1 MLIERIGLIGF
12 GAIGEE
18 IYKKILKGVVAGYKI
33 VGIFSDD
40 ISTKKIPKN
49 IKCYSFDTLMKKKPN
64 IIIEAAGVQAC
75 IDYAEKIL
83 KNNIDFMCLSVCAF
97 ADKKFFKRIVSLSRK
112 VKSKTYIPTGAIAGL
127 DAISAVSFSKEIK
140 SVELIQRKPPKAL
153 LTIAEAKNIKKEK
166 VLSNNSARKICK
178 EFPKN
183 SNIAATLSICGVGF
197 DKTKVIIIADPKIKK
212 NIAEIFAIG
221 KFGKLKIILEN
232 NPSINPKTSRLTAM
246 SIILSL
252 KKRNNYFLSA
262 F

>member
-1 MLIERIGLIGF
+1 M
-12 GAIGEE
+12 
-18 IYKKILKGVVAGYKI
+18 
-33 VGIFSDD
+33 
-40 ISTKKIPKN
+40 
-49 IKCYSFDTLMKKKPN
+49 
-64 IIIEAAGVQAC
+64 
-75 IDYAEKIL
+75 
-83 KNNIDFMCLSVCAF
+83 
-97 ADKKFFKRIVSLSRK
+97 
-112 VKSKTYIPTGAIAGL
+112 
-127 DAISAVSFSKEIK
+127 SFSKEIK